1 VAPNSASNLTLNRQK
16 RFWLTIKGKH
26 VMKSHDETV
35 IEMLRT
41 DPGMTLDYLRTAFDE
56 LDEEGGESA
65 FLMALRHVVEAQ
77 GGMALVAERAKVS
90 RESLYRALSPKG
102 NPTLRTMAAVIK
114 AAGVNFHD
122 LTHQAP
128 AS

>member
-1 VAPNSASNLTLNRQK
+1 
-16 RFWLTIKGKH
+16 
-26 VMKSHDETV
+26 MKSHDDAVTQ
-35 IEMLRT
+35 MLRD
-41 DPGMTLDYLRTAFDE
+41 DPAMALDYLRTAFDE

-77 GGMALVAERAKVS
+77 GGMAAVAERAKVS

-102 NPTLRTMAAVIK
+102 NPTLRTMTAVIK
-114 AAGVNFHD
+114 ATGIHFHD
-122 LTHQAP
+122 LTHH

>member
-1 VAPNSASNLTLNRQK
+1 
-16 RFWLTIKGKH
+16 
-26 VMKSHDETV
+26 MKSHDDAVTQ
-35 IEMLRT
+35 MLRD
-41 DPGMTLDYLRTAFDE
+41 DPDMALDYLRTAFDE

-77 GGMALVAERAKVS
+77 GGMAAVAERAKVS

-102 NPTLRTMAAVIK
+102 NPTLRTMTAVIK
-114 AAGVNFHD
+114 ATGIHFHD
-122 LTHQAP
+122 LTHH

>member
-1 VAPNSASNLTLNRQK
+1 MK
-16 RFWLTIKGKH
+16 R
-26 VMKSHDETV
+26 HDDAV
-35 IEMLRT
+35 IEMLRD
-41 DPGMTLDYLRTAFDE
+41 DPDMALDYLRTALDE

-77 GGMALVAERAKVS
+77 GGMAAVAERAKVS

-102 NPTLRTMAAVIK
+102 NPTLRTMTAVIK
-114 AAGVNFHD
+114 ATGIHFHD
-122 LTHQAP
+122 LTHH

>member
-1 VAPNSASNLTLNRQK
+1 
-16 RFWLTIKGKH
+16 
-26 VMKSHDETV
+26 MKSHDEAV
-35 IEMLRT
+35 IEMLRN
-41 DPGMTLDYLRTAFDE
+41 DPGMALDYLRTAFDE

-102 NPTLRTMAAVIK
+102 NPTLRTMTAVIK
-114 AAGVNFHD
+114 AAGVSFHD

>member
-1 VAPNSASNLTLNRQK
+1 
-16 RFWLTIKGKH
+16 
-26 VMKSHDETV
+26 MKSHDTAV
-35 IEMLRT
+35 IEMLRD
-41 DPGMTLDYLRTAFDE
+41 DPDMAIDYLRTAFDE

-77 GGMALVAERAKVS
+77 GGMAVVAERAKVS

-102 NPTLRTMAAVIK
+102 NPTLRTMTAVIK
-114 AAGVNFHD
+114 ATGIHFHD
-122 LTHQAP
+122 LTHH

>member
-1 VAPNSASNLTLNRQK
+1 
-16 RFWLTIKGKH
+16 
-26 VMKSHDETV
+26 MKSHDDAV
-35 IEMLRT
+35 IEMLRD
-41 DPGMTLDYLRTAFDE
+41 DPDMALDYLRTAFDE

-77 GGMALVAERAKVS
+77 GGMAAVAERAKVS

-102 NPTLRTMAAVIK
+102 NPTLRTMTAVIK
-114 AAGVNFHD
+114 ATGIHFHD
-122 LTHQAP
+122 LTRH